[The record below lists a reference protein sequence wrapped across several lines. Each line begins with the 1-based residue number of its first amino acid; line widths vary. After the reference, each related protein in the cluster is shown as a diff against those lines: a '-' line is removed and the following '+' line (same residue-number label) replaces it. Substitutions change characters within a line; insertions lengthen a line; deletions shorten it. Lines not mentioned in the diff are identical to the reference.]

1 MSMSETAPKVKICG
15 ITNLADAEL
24 ALELGAWA
32 IGMIFFQGSPR
43 RCSLE
48 EAQRI
53 TAALQRKIELCGVF
67 VNDPLERVVQTS
79 EDLGL
84 TLVQLHGDEGPSFC
98 GEVPRRTG
106 ARVIKAAQV
115 AGPGDVRDLE
125 RYHVD
130 FHLLDARAQAG
141 DRQQLRGGTGET
153 FDWTLLAERRSK
165 VPLILSGGLTGENV
179 AQAIA
184 QTRPFAIDSA
194 SGTESA
200 PGKKDE
206 AKLRA
211 LFAAV
216 ERSAST
222 SESGPD
228 REAEREEELPGS
240 PTTAPAGRDDENP
253 GALAAAGRD
262 DGDPGALADAGKDAG
277 DAGALAVADAPAE
290 GATA

>member
-15 ITNLADAEL
+15 ITNLSDAEL

-32 IGMIFFQGSPR
+32 IGMIFFEDSPR

-53 TAALQRKIELCGVF
+53 TAALQRKVELCGVF
-67 VNDPLERVVQTS
+67 VNDPLEQVVKTS

-84 TLVQLHGDEGPSFC
+84 TIVQLHGDEGPSFC

-106 ARVIKAAQV
+106 ARVIKAAQI

-130 FHLLDARAQAG
+130 FHLLDARAQAE
-141 DRQQLRGGTGET
+141 DRQELRGGTGET
-153 FDWTLLAERRSK
+153 FDWALLAARRSK
-165 VPLILSGGLTGENV
+165 VPLILSGGLSGENV
-179 AQAIA
+179 ARAIA

-216 ERSAST
+216 QST
-222 SESGPD
+222 VSTGDSGL
-228 REAEREEELPGS
+228 EREEESPGS
-240 PTTAPAGRDDENP
+240 PSAASADTEDE
-253 GALAAAGRD
+253 G
-262 DGDPGALADAGKDAG
+262 
-277 DAGALAVADAPAE
+277 AGALAVADAPAE
-290 GATA
+290 GTPA